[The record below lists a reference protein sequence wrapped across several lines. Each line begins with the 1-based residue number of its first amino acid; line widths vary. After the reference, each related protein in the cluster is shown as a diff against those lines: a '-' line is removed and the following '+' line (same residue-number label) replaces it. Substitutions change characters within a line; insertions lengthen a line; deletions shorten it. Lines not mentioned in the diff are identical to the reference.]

1 MDTLATDPQTAFEN
15 QTNFLDIINVVDEL
29 QIKFKEN
36 YKQIDSLQKKLDD
49 LTPSF
54 TAFAFNL
61 VQNFK
66 EK

>member
-1 MDTLATDPQTAFEN
+1 
-15 QTNFLDIINVVDEL
+15 LDIINVVDEL